1 MELGV
6 GIHRQVIFQTYPVRE
21 PPHRS
26 GRADEIPELVGA
38 IQRSGG
44 VVDVV
49 MNVLAVC
56 VGGDEKG
63 VLTLC
68 PAHRRFVAHHPVC
81 IFRGDLDRLEW
92 RADLIAQHIGIPPL
106 FPARGS
112 LVLGLGEQ
120 ELRIGSHVVA
130 LIGGNQ
136 FAALRLVWGLPIVKP
151 LFQGLGDGFPLADF
165 VFLEISC
172 GRRQFFFQYD
182 KRRLCQPPLEL

>member
-1 MELGV
+1 MEKAALAIELGV
-6 GIHRQVIFQTYPVRE
+6 GDHGQVIFQTYPVRE
-21 PPHRS
+21 PPHRP

-56 VGGDEKG
+56 VGGDEKD
-63 VLTLC
+63 VLALR
-68 PAHRRFVAHHPVC
+68 PAHRRFIAHPVC

-120 ELRIGSHVVA
+120 ELPIGSHVVA
-130 LIGGNQ
+130 LVGGNQ
-136 FAALRLVWGLPIVKP
+136 FAALRLVRVLSIVEP
-151 LFQGLGDGFPLADF
+151 LFQKLGDGFTLADL
-165 VFLEISC
+165 VLLEIGC
-172 GRRQFFFQYD
+172 GRR
-182 KRRLCQPPLEL
+182 